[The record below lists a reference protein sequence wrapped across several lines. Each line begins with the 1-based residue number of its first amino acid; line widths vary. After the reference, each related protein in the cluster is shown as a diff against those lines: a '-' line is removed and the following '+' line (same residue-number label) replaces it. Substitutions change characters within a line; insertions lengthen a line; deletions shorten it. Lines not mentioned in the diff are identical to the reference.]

1 MPGFLDPSFD
11 NERYNDI
18 NLSTSTSTSSTAL
31 LNSVRQQRQAR
42 EQRRKEDNAAILIQ
56 TRWRGFSQRKQT
68 IERILLELENGQ
80 GGNWQAT
87 GRKLVLLAKAG
98 NAVDL
103 ADRRRKLLVQWCE
116 QGKAADPSE
125 YTSSV
130 SAAQ

>member
-42 EQRRKEDNAAILIQ
+42 EQRRKEDNAAIRIQ

-80 GGNWQAT
+80 GGDWQAT

-125 YTSSV
+125 YTSCV